1 MKAEKRKHSQI
12 KMPGSNLISTQIKVK
27 SGDKYSNEL
36 INIIKNMKKWEKHKK
51 WPLRLECRG
60 ASYRIKYPEPG
71 SRLASWNINVP
82 SLDHVSD

>member
-1 MKAEKRKHSQI
+1 MKGESR
-12 KMPGSNLISTQIKVK
+12 
-27 SGDKYSNEL
+27 DKYSNEL

-51 WPLRLECRG
+51 CTLRLECRG

-82 SLDHVSD
+82 SLDHVREHDGHNDFE